1 MLSGKEYL
9 EGIDMAIKED
19 IETELQRLQYFIK
32 ANARMKNARFPFPF
46 PVKNCR
52 LEVID
57 ALAIYLEENSW
68 SVEKNK
74 EYIYITPIK
83 IQEKLSTLSNQKK

>member
-19 IETELQRLQYFIK
+19 IETELQRLQYFLK
-32 ANARMKNARFPFPF
+32 ANARVHNTRFPFLF
-46 PVKNCR
+46 SVKNCR

-57 ALAIYLEENSW
+57 ALADHL
-68 SVEKNK
+68 VEAGWNVDKGK
-74 EYIYITPIK
+74 EYLQIAPTKNVQPPPLPRK
-83 IQEKLSTLSNQKK
+83 